1 MSNNDIKRD
10 SYRIFQ
16 LAKDLEIS
24 PTTIVDFL
32 NKNGFKIE
40 NNPNG
45 KLSKE
50 QSDIIFKNF
59 KISSK
64 KNTTQNQEIE
74 PTQHPLNIREK
85 EENEKLTFKYQD
97 FSKEEKYF
105 PEKTTTLEKNTII
118 TNQDENFTKT
128 DENASKVV
136 SSQENEFTEKRIK
149 VLGQLDL
156 NNEKFNQEWDWH
168 VSQKKQQ
175 ELKIKQQNEIKNKQQ
190 YKNQNFKNFTEEKK
204 YDKKEN
210 LSQKTPVE
218 KNEKWNIINKN
229 TNFNIPK
236 KTNEEIKKARNEYAK
251 IKKEKVASRLENS
264 KEEKDNILHV
274 SEFVTAKALAGLLN
288 ESIGNILK
296 KCLDLDLNVTIN
308 QKLDKEIISIIAEEF
323 GKKVTFEEV
332 KINVE
337 EDSSEDN
344 RKFKKRN
351 PIVTIMGHVDH
362 GKTTLLDYIRKSNV
376 AKYEKGGITQHIGAY
391 KITTKNNIGIVF
403 VDTPGHEAF
412 TAMRSRGCDITDIIV
427 IIIAADDGVKPQT
440 EEALNQAKSSGK
452 PIIFAINKI
461 DKEGANIEKV
471 KEDLAKL
478 NFLVEDWGGKY
489 QCQGISAK
497 TGQGVEELLEKINL
511 EAELMEL
518 KAHFEGKAKGVV
530 LESSLEKGKGYI
542 NNLLIQDGELK
553 LGDIVLA
560 GNSYGKVKSIINDNG
575 QTTKYAYPS
584 DPVRVVGL
592 NSAARSGEKF
602 FVIEDEKKAKMLA
615 EEKIRILREQ
625 TIHTQ
630 NRITLKDLEERA
642 KKGEYN
648 NINII
653 IRGDVDGSIQALADA
668 LFKLSKPNFTI
679 NIISNNVSEI
689 SDSDVDLAVA
699 TKSIIIGFNKKPL
712 ATTLKLASEKKIEIR
727 SFSIIYEV
735 IDYIS
740 EKIAIS
746 DKKEEKEIYL
756 GKAKVIALFKHSKV
770 GMIAGC
776 LVLEGPIHV
785 NDIVKI
791 FRNNELIFQ
800 GQCSSLRHFKS
811 DALEIKAGLEC
822 GISIKGFKDFQIN
835 DILEFYKKE

>member
-1 MSNNDIKRD
+1 MINNDTKKD
-10 SYRIFQ
+10 SFRIFQ
-16 LAKDLEIS
+16 LAKTLEIS
-24 PTTIVDFL
+24 STTIIDFL

-40 NNPNG
+40 NNPNI

-59 KISSK
+59 KTPVEK
-64 KNTTQNQEIE
+64 ETLQKQEININKN
-74 PTQHPLNIREK
+74 PLNIVEK
-85 EENEKLTFKYQD
+85 ENDEKLTFRIQN
-97 FSKEEKYF
+97 FEIEEKYF
-105 PEKTTTLEKNTII
+105 TEEDNILDSKTISD
-118 TNQDENFTKT
+118 NQDIDLTKIKKNEIN
-128 DENASKVV
+128 DDPLQK
-136 SSQENEFTEKRIK
+136 NEFIEKKIK

-156 NNEKFNQEWDWH
+156 NNEKFKQEKDWNMLRKKNQEIK
-168 VSQKKQQ
+168 QKQQ
-175 ELKIKQQNEIKNKQQ
+175 ENFLEKRQ
-190 YKNQNFKNFTEEKK
+190 YKYQNFKNFTEKK
-204 YDKKEN
+204 IYDKKEN
-210 LSQKTPVE
+210 LPEKTYID
-218 KNEKWNIINKN
+218 KNIKN
-229 TNFNIPK
+229 DVLSKNSNANYQK
-236 KTNEEIKKARNEYAK
+236 KTNEEIRKARNEYAK

-264 KEEKDNILHV
+264 KESNNNILHV
-274 SEFVTAKALAGLLN
+274 SEFVTAKVLAGLLK
-288 ESIGNILK
+288 ESIATILK
-296 KCLDLDLNVTIN
+296 KCLDIGLNVTIN
-308 QKLDKEIISIIAEEF
+308 QKLDKDTIQIIADEF
-323 GKKVTFEEV
+323 GKKVSFEEV
-332 KINVE
+332 KINIE
-337 EDSSEDN
+337 ENNYEDN
-344 RKFKKRN
+344 REFKKRS

-391 KITTKNNIGIVF
+391 KIKTKGEEEIVF

-518 KAHFEGKAKGVV
+518 KAHFEGRAKGIV
-530 LESSLEKGKGYI
+530 LESSLEKGRGFI
-542 NNLLIQDGELK
+542 NNLLIQDGKLK
-553 LGDIVLA
+553 LGDTILA
-560 GNSYGKVKSIINDNG
+560 GSSYGKVKSIINDIG
-575 QTTKYAYPS
+575 KVVKQAYPS
-584 DPVRVVGL
+584 DPVRVIGL
-592 NSAARSGEKF
+592 NNAAKAGEKF
-602 FVIEDEKKAKMLA
+602 FVIDNEKKAKMLA
-615 EEKIRILREQ
+615 EEKIRISREQ
-625 TIHTQ
+625 NIHAQ
-630 NRITLKDLEERA
+630 NRITLKDITERIQ
-642 KKGEYN
+642 KGEYN
-648 NINII
+648 NFNII
-653 IRGDVDGSIQALADA
+653 IRGDVDGSIQALSDA
-668 LFKLSKPNFTI
+668 LFNLSRPNLAI
-679 NIISNNVSEI
+679 NIVSNNVSEI

-712 ATTLKLASEKKIEIR
+712 AKTLKLATEKKIEIR
-727 SFSIIYEV
+727 SFSIIYEI

-740 EKIAIS
+740 EKIKTF

-785 NDIVKI
+785 NDIIKI

-822 GISIKGFKDFQIN
+822 GISTKGFKDFQIN

>member
-1 MSNNDIKRD
+1 MEPES
-10 SYRIFQ
+10 
-16 LAKDLEIS
+16 
-24 PTTIVDFL
+24 VDNL
-32 NKNGFKIE
+32 NEE
-40 NNPNG
+40 NI
-45 KLSKE
+45 LSKYQYLE
-50 QSDIIFKNF
+50 SLLKSYSSTYDK
-59 KISSK
+59 KSIS
-64 KNTTQNQEIE
+64 
-74 PTQHPLNIREK
+74 LNEYFIHLHRVV
-85 EENEKLTFKYQD
+85 FKYQNKSNKSD
-97 FSKEEKYF
+97 VEMTEIFFQLLIKNSLKLDINSILFKSLSYFIQNGFDLFINVLKSDKVTTKKEFNNLLLGVLDTVEIGKKFKIFEGEIENKLSIKEFKKAMTKLKFKNKIMCFIMFFFRKFIEEEKD
-105 PEKTTTLEKNTII
+105 PIL
-118 TNQDENFTKT
+118 
-128 DENASKVV
+128 
-136 SSQENEFTEKRIK
+136 
-149 VLGQLDL
+149 L
-156 NNEKFNQEWDWH
+156 
-168 VSQKKQQ
+168 
-175 ELKIKQQNEIKNKQQ
+175 
-190 YKNQNFKNFTEEKK
+190 
-204 YDKKEN
+204 
-210 LSQKTPVE
+210 
-218 KNEKWNIINKN
+218 
-229 TNFNIPK
+229 
-236 KTNEEIKKARNEYAK
+236 EEIKKY
-251 IKKEKVASRLENS
+251 I
-264 KEEKDNILHV
+264 EEKNI
-274 SEFVTAKALAGLLN
+274 SSFY
-288 ESIGNILK
+288 
-296 KCLDLDLNVTIN
+296 

-648 NINII
+648 NIPY
-653 IRGDVDGSIQALADA
+653 DEVYDY
-668 LFKLSKPNFTI
+668 K
-679 NIISNNVSEI
+679 
-689 SDSDVDLAVA
+689 
-699 TKSIIIGFNKKPL
+699 NK
-712 ATTLKLASEKKIEIR
+712 ID
-727 SFSIIYEV
+727 EV
-735 IDYIS
+735 IDDSI
-740 EKIAIS
+740 
-746 DKKEEKEIYL
+746 
-756 GKAKVIALFKHSKV
+756 
-770 GMIAGC
+770 C
-776 LVLEGPIHV
+776 
-785 NDIVKI
+785 
-791 FRNNELIFQ
+791 ELDRPR
-800 GQCSSLRHFKS
+800 G
-811 DALEIKAGLEC
+811 
-822 GISIKGFKDFQIN
+822 GFKKNEYIA
-835 DILEFYKKE
+835 K

>member
-24 PTTIVDFL
+24 TTTIVDFL

-168 VSQKKQQ
+168 ASQKKQQ

-376 AKYEKGGITQHIGAY
+376 AKYQKGGITQHIGAY

-679 NIISNNVSEI
+679 NIISNNV
-689 SDSDVDLAVA
+689 
-699 TKSIIIGFNKKPL
+699 
-712 ATTLKLASEKKIEIR
+712 
-727 SFSIIYEV
+727 
-735 IDYIS
+735 
-740 EKIAIS
+740 
-746 DKKEEKEIYL
+746 
-756 GKAKVIALFKHSKV
+756 
-770 GMIAGC
+770 
-776 LVLEGPIHV
+776 
-785 NDIVKI
+785 
-791 FRNNELIFQ
+791 
-800 GQCSSLRHFKS
+800 
-811 DALEIKAGLEC
+811 
-822 GISIKGFKDFQIN
+822 
-835 DILEFYKKE
+835 

>member
-24 PTTIVDFL
+24 TTTIVDFL

-50 QSDIIFKNF
+50 QSNIIFKNF

-64 KNTTQNQEIE
+64 KDTTQNQEIE
-74 PTQHPLNIREK
+74 HLQHPLNIKEK
-85 EENEKLTFKYQD
+85 EENENLTFKYQD
-97 FSKEEKYF
+97 FTREEKYF
-105 PEKTTTLEKNTII
+105 PEKDTSLETNTII

-128 DENASKVV
+128 DENDSKIV

-168 VSQKKQQ
+168 ASQKKQQ

-210 LSQKTPVE
+210 LSQKATVE

-668 LFKLSKPNFTI
+668 LFKLSKPNFSI

-735 IDYIS
+735 IDYI
-740 EKIAIS
+740 
-746 DKKEEKEIYL
+746 
-756 GKAKVIALFKHSKV
+756 
-770 GMIAGC
+770 
-776 LVLEGPIHV
+776 GPIHV

-791 FRNNELIFQ
+791 SRNNELIFQ

-822 GISIKGFKDFQIN
+822 GISTKGFKDFQIN